1 MNVLR
6 EQGYVYKQVIT
17 GNTASHTHVNVKVDV
32 AELFGAEIMLYAQ
45 LNSQTFIARVD
56 ANFNVEAGQPL
67 QLDVNMEK
75 VHFFDAET
83 EQRII
88 LS

>member
-1 MNVLR
+1 MNALR
-6 EQGYVYKQVIT
+6 EQGYVHKQVIA
-17 GNTASHTHVNVKVDV
+17 GNTASHTHVNVKIDV

-45 LNSQTFIARVD
+45 LNGQTFIARVD
-56 ANFNVEAGQPL
+56 ANRNIEVGQSL